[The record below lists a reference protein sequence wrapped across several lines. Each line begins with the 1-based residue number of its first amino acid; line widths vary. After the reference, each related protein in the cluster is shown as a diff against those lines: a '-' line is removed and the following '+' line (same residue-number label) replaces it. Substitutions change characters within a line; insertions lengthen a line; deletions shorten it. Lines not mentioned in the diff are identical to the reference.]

1 MRKILVMLLIM
12 MMMASGFGLSAQE
25 ASAVP
30 VDAPAF
36 MVQLALNLQER
47 GWSEEDIGQ
56 MMIQARLMDW
66 DEVELADPE
75 MVGYALSYGY
85 RKGGEVDPELAQTRV
100 QLAYELALAGLEME
114 RNGYEPQ
121 AVARAA
127 ANGVRDA
134 MAQIQNWKETGK
146 SENLG
151 QLIRNTVSNSVRQE
165 TAQRSNAKDKQNMGQ
180 SQSSGGVGANSGI
193 GAGASGGIGGGIG
206 AGASGGIG
214 GGVGG
219 GGSKSGK

>member
-1 MRKILVMLLIM
+1 MRKILVMLMIM
-12 MMMASGFGLSAQE
+12 IMMMASGFALSAQDP
-25 ASAVP
+25 SVFP
-30 VDAPAF
+30 VDTPAF
-36 MVQLALNLQER
+36 MVQLALNLQQR

-66 DEVELADPE
+66 DELEEADPE
-75 MVGYALSYGY
+75 LVGYALSYGY
-85 RKGGEVDPELAQTRV
+85 RKGGEVDPEIAQTRA
-100 QLAYELALAGLEME
+100 QLAFELALAGLEME

-134 MAQIQNWKETGK
+134 MAQIQNWKKTGK
-146 SENLG
+146 VENLG
-151 QLIRNTVSNSVRQE
+151 QLIRNSVSKSVRQE
-165 TAQRSNAKDKQNMGQ
+165 TAQRSNAKDKQKMGQ
-180 SQSSGGVGANSGI
+180 SQNSGGIHANN
-193 GAGASGGIGGGIG
+193 GIGGGVS

-219 GGSKSGK
+219 GVGGGSSKSGK